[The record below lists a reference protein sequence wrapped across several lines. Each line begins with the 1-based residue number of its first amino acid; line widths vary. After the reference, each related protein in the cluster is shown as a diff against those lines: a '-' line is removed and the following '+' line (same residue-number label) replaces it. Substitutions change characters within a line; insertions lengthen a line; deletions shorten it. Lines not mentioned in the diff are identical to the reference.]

1 MGSSTE
7 FKHYIVRVF
16 SGEQALLCNKKDPIQ
31 ASSPCKAL
39 ELAIDKYIS
48 DAKGLGRC
56 LAGVMCEN
64 GTIVEFQVHL

>member
-1 MGSSTE
+1 
-7 FKHYIVRVF
+7 RVF

-48 DAKGLGRC
+48 DAKG
-56 LAGVMCEN
+56 
-64 GTIVEFQVHL
+64 